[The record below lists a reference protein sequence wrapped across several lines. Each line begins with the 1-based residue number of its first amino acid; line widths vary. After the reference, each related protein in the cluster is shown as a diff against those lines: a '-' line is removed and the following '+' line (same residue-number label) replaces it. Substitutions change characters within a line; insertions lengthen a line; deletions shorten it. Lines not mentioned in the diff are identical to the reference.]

1 MADTAAKGES
11 SRARAMRAL
20 LERWQQSGLPL
31 SRFAERE
38 GIGRKTLY
46 RWRLRLGVG
55 GRRLR
60 PGRPKRAPDRVGRVA
75 SALKFIELK
84 RPRPVAAPAS
94 AMSFEV
100 ELRDGTMVRVPPA
113 FDASALR
120 ALLETLR
127 QC

>member
-1 MADTAAKGES
+1 MARSGRRGE
-11 SRARAMRAL
+11 RAEEMRAA
-20 LERWQQSGLPL
+20 LERWQRSGLPL

-60 PGRPKRAPDRVGRVA
+60 PGRPKRALGRVGREGSTPMFTEVA
-75 SALKFIELK
+75 WPGATGGLSAT
-84 RPRPVAAPAS
+84 R
-94 AMSFEV
+94 FEV
-100 ELRDGTMVRVPPA
+100 ELRDGTTIRVPVR
-113 FDASALR
+113 FDACALR
-120 ALLETLR
+120 ALLQTLR

>member
-11 SRARAMRAL
+11 SRVRAMRAVL
-20 LERWQQSGLPL
+20 ARWQQSGLPL

-38 GIGRKTLY
+38 GIGRKTLS

-75 SALKFIELK
+75 SALKFIELNRQ
-84 RPRPVAAPAS
+84 RPMAAGT

-100 ELRDGTMVRVPPA
+100 ELPDGTTVRVPPA

>member
-1 MADTAAKGES
+1 MADTAPKGEPA
-11 SRARAMRAL
+11 RARQMRAV
-20 LERWQQSGLPL
+20 LERWKRSGVPL

-60 PGRPKRAPDRVGRVA
+60 PGRPKRAPGSVGRVGA
-75 SALKFIELK
+75 ALTFLELK
-84 RPRPVAAPAS
+84 RQRPMAAPS

-100 ELRDGTMVRVPPA
+100 ELGDGTTVRVPA
-113 FDASALR
+113 GFDALALR
-120 ALLETLR
+120 ALLDTLR